1 MHSQRLTIFSV
12 AALALAS
19 SVSHAAD
26 YPPPIISQQPAPAS
40 FDCCDG
46 WYLRGQVGIS
56 MNNADYELR
65 TSPLPAGARYVS
77 QSISDSYFAGVGVG
91 YNFNSWLRFE
101 GTVDYRARTQFSAL
115 GRFPIPPGGQVFV
128 DQLDGHMKSWVFL
141 ANAFVD
147 LGTWNCFT
155 PFVGAGIGM
164 AWHQMVDW
172 KDVTP
177 LTPGGGSSAFGVGR
191 DESKW
196 SFAWALYAG
205 VAYNVT
211 KSVKIDFTYRY
222 MDLGSAKEIVDCGG
236 PCGQVFTHNFKNLAS
251 HDFMLGIRWEC
262 CDLPAAPPPVV
273 YAPPPPLRSKG

>member
-1 MHSQRLTIFSV
+1 MHSKRLAIFSV
-12 AALALAS
+12 AALVLAS

-26 YPPPIISQQPAPAS
+26 YAPPIVSPPPAPAS
-40 FDCCDG
+40 IDCCDG
-46 WYLRGQVGIS
+46 WYLRGQVGVA
-56 MNNADYELR
+56 MNNSEYDLN
-65 TSPLPAGARYVS
+65 TSPLPAGARYVN
-77 QSISDSYFAGVGVG
+77 QSISDSYFAGLGVG
-91 YNFNSWLRFE
+91 YTLNNWLRFE

-115 GRFPIPPGGQVFV
+115 GRFPPAGGPVFL
-128 DQLDGHMKSWVFL
+128 DQLDGYMKSWVFL

-177 LTPGGGSSAFGVGR
+177 LAPGGGSSAFGIGR

-196 SFAWALYAG
+196 SLAWALYAG

-211 KSVKIDFTYRY
+211 KSFKIDFTYRY
-222 MDLGSAKEIVDCGG
+222 MDLGSAREIIDCAGS
-236 PCGQVFTHNFKNLAS
+236 CGQVFTHDFKNLSS
-251 HDFMLGIRWEC
+251 HDFMLGLRWEC
-262 CDLPAAPPPVV
+262 CDLPAPPPPMV
-273 YAPPPPLRSKG
+273 YTPPPPLRSKG